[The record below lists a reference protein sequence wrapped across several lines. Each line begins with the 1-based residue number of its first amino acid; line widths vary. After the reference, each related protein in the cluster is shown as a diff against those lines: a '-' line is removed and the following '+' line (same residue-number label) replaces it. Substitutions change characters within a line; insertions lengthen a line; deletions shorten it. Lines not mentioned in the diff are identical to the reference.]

1 MVQHPYLSRHPT
13 VVLLRI
19 TSLEKPLG
27 LARLDEA
34 SGVHSHMPRFDLELF
49 LIGSHQEALFG
60 RGGRWWVSG
69 RSFLNFSEL
78 GSFWKKCISGVG
90 SGKRYPSLLLA
101 MFSASRQSCLFLFVF
116 LK

>member
-1 MVQHPYLSRHPT
+1 M
-13 VVLLRI
+13 
-19 TSLEKPLG
+19 
-27 LARLDEA
+27 ARLDKA
-34 SGVHSHMPRFDLELF
+34 SGIHSYMLRFNLEMS

-60 RGGRWWVSG
+60 GGGRWWVLG

-90 SGKRYPSLLLA
+90 SGKRYPSLLPA
-101 MFSASRQSCLFLFVF
+101 MFSASRQSCHFLFVF